1 MKATIKRLAILGNG
15 FDIAH
20 GYLTS
25 YQNFYETVGP
35 EYFESFRKLCEDML
49 QTTYEEGSNWYQF
62 EDLMDQVAF
71 VSRQRAMED
80 SSISDEIMER
90 MHLINE
96 EFEKI
101 QCLLKEYL
109 INAQC
114 GNDQFKLSSIA
125 RMITDDTAVI
135 NFNYTN
141 TAKRYSDNINYVHG
155 TLSEDYI
162 IFGYP
167 LRMEFDFMP
176 SESVRYSKERH
187 YEMLEFHRWLAKEIK
202 PTKAEYKTLMKQMWE
217 CVCNLY
223 SEYGEYTILT
233 DMGELSKEELPEP
246 IRLYGEMKGFLPTQ
260 MTWQFEF
267 KDIESILIIGHSLK
281 ADEYLIGEQILKK
294 CTNTKT
300 IYLFRYGGESEI
312 SVEGKRNFITKYCPW
327 ADIEVIAYD

>member
-1 MKATIKRLAILGNG
+1 MEPKIKRLAILGNG

-35 EYFESFRKLCEDML
+35 EHFESFRKLCEDML

-71 VSRQRAMED
+71 MSRQRAMED
-80 SSISDEIMER
+80 PSISDEIMR
-90 MHLINE
+90 KMHLINE

-101 QCLLKEYL
+101 QYLLKEYL
-109 INAQC
+109 ISTQC
-114 GNDQFKLSSIA
+114 GKEQFKLKSIA
-125 RMITDDTAVI
+125 RMITDNTAVI

-141 TAKRYSDNINYVHG
+141 TAERYSNNINYVHG

-176 SESVRYSKERH
+176 SESVRYSKERL
-187 YEMLEFHRWLAKEIK
+187 YEMLEFRRWLAKEIK
-202 PTKAEYKTLMKQMWE
+202 PTKTEHKALMKQMWE
-217 CVCNLY
+217 CVNNLY
-223 SEYGEYTILT
+223 SEIGEYTIPF
-233 DMGELSKEELPEP
+233 DDELSEEELPEP

-260 MTWQFEF
+260 MALEFECD
-267 KDIESILIIGHSLK
+267 DIESIVIIGHSLK

-294 CTNTKT
+294 CTNTRT
-300 IYLFRYGGESEI
+300 IYLFRYEGESEI